1 MRLSAFFFEIIPI
14 SGFFISSQYF
24 SLIIAAFISLILS
37 LLVIVTF
44 YIMEKR
50 VSKFQIFSIT
60 MSALLTTG
68 AYSLDNENFIKIQ
81 PTIFNGF
88 FCFVLL
94 TGLLYKK
101 SMMKQ
106 FFGSQF
112 FLTDITW
119 YKLSFRWGLFFLFPD
134 LFFLDASSLEILH
147 PPKSYCIT
155 FLWNSIHPSLM
166 YSTQMTTQAAS
177 LTTLL

>member
-44 YIMEKR
+44 YIMEER

-60 MSALLTTG
+60 MSALLTAG

-119 YKLSFRWGLFFLFPD
+119 YKLSFRWGLFFLF
-134 LFFLDASSLEILH
+134 LTIVNEIAWRQLETEDWIFVKVFILM
-147 PPKSYCIT
+147 PLVGIFMLAQLP
-155 FLWNSIHPSLM
+155 
-166 YSTQMTTQAAS
+166 
-177 LTTLL
+177 LTLRGRTNK

>member
-14 SGFFISSQYF
+14 SGFFIGSQYF
-24 SLIIAAFISLILS
+24 NLIIAALISLILS
-37 LLVIVTF
+37 LLVILTF

-60 MSALLTTG
+60 MSALLTAG

-119 YKLSFRWGLFFLFPD
+119 YKLSFRWGLFFLF
-134 LFFLDASSLEILH
+134 LTIVNEIAWRQLNTEDWIFV
-147 PPKSYCIT
+147 KVFI
-155 FLWNSIHPSLM
+155 LM
-166 YSTQMTTQAAS
+166 PLVGIFMLAQLP
-177 LTTLL
+177 LTLRGRTNK

>member
-14 SGFFISSQYF
+14 SGFFIGSQYF

-60 MSALLTTG
+60 MSALLTAG

-119 YKLSFRWGLFFLFPD
+119 YKLSFRWGLFFLF
-134 LFFLDASSLEILH
+134 LKIVNEIAWRQLETEDWIFVKVFILM
-147 PPKSYCIT
+147 PLVGIFMLAQLP
-155 FLWNSIHPSLM
+155 
-166 YSTQMTTQAAS
+166 
-177 LTTLL
+177 LTLRGRINK

>member
-50 VSKFQIFSIT
+50 VSNFQIFSIT
-60 MSALLTTG
+60 MSALLTAG

-119 YKLSFRWGLFFLFPD
+119 YKLSFRWGLFFLF
-134 LFFLDASSLEILH
+134 LTIVNEIAWRQLETEDWIFVKVFILM
-147 PPKSYCIT
+147 PLVGIFMLAQLP
-155 FLWNSIHPSLM
+155 
-166 YSTQMTTQAAS
+166 
-177 LTTLL
+177 LTLRGRTNK

>member
-60 MSALLTTG
+60 MSALLTAG
-68 AYSLDNENFIKIQ
+68 AYLLDNENFIKIQ

-119 YKLSFRWGLFFLFPD
+119 YKLSLRWGLFFLF
-134 LFFLDASSLEILH
+134 LTIVNEIAWRQL
-147 PPKSYCIT
+147 KTEDWI
-155 FLWNSIHPSLM
+155 FVKVFILM
-166 YSTQMTTQAAS
+166 PLVGIFMLAQLP
-177 LTTLL
+177 LTLRGRTNK

>member
-119 YKLSFRWGLFFLFPD
+119 YKLSFRWGLFFLF
-134 LFFLDASSLEILH
+134 LTFVNEIAWRQLETEDWIFVKVFILM
-147 PPKSYCIT
+147 PLVGIFMLAQLP
-155 FLWNSIHPSLM
+155 
-166 YSTQMTTQAAS
+166 
-177 LTTLL
+177 LTLRGRTNK

>member
-37 LLVIVTF
+37 LLVIVIF

-119 YKLSFRWGLFFLFPD
+119 YKLSFRWGLFFLF
-134 LFFLDASSLEILH
+134 LTFVNEIAWRQLETEDWIFVKVFILM
-147 PPKSYCIT
+147 PLVGIFMLAQLP
-155 FLWNSIHPSLM
+155 
-166 YSTQMTTQAAS
+166 
-177 LTTLL
+177 LTLRGRTNK

>member
-37 LLVIVTF
+37 LLVIVIF

-60 MSALLTTG
+60 MSALLTAG

-106 FFGSQF
+106 FFGAQF
-112 FLTDITW
+112 FLTIITW
-119 YKLSFRWGLFFLFPD
+119 YKLSFRCGLFFLF
-134 LFFLDASSLEILH
+134 LTIVNEIAWRQLETEDWIFVKVFILM
-147 PPKSYCIT
+147 PLVGIFMLAQLP
-155 FLWNSIHPSLM
+155 
-166 YSTQMTTQAAS
+166 
-177 LTTLL
+177 LTLRGRTNK

>member
-24 SLIIAAFISLILS
+24 SLIVAAFISLILS

-44 YIMEKR
+44 YIMEER

-60 MSALLTTG
+60 MSALLTAG

-119 YKLSFRWGLFFLFPD
+119 YKLSFRWGLFFLF
-134 LFFLDASSLEILH
+134 LTIVNEIAWRQLETEDWIFVKVFILM
-147 PPKSYCIT
+147 PLVGIFMLAQLP
-155 FLWNSIHPSLM
+155 
-166 YSTQMTTQAAS
+166 
-177 LTTLL
+177 LTLRGRTNK

>member
-24 SLIIAAFISLILS
+24 SLIISALISLILS

-60 MSALLTTG
+60 MSALLTAV

-119 YKLSFRWGLFFLFPD
+119 YKLSFRWGLFFLF
-134 LFFLDASSLEILH
+134 LTIINEITWRQLDTEDWIFVKVFILM
-147 PPKSYCIT
+147 PLVGVFMLAQLP
-155 FLWNSIHPSLM
+155 
-166 YSTQMTTQAAS
+166 
-177 LTTLL
+177 LTLRGRINK

>member
-14 SGFFISSQYF
+14 SGFFIGSQYF
-24 SLIIAAFISLILS
+24 NLIIAALISLILS
-37 LLVIVTF
+37 LLVILTF

-60 MSALLTTG
+60 MSALLTAG

-119 YKLSFRWGLFFLFPD
+119 YKLSFRWGLFFLF
-134 LFFLDASSLEILH
+134 LTIVNEIAWRQLETEDWIFVKVFILM
-147 PPKSYCIT
+147 PLVGIFMLAQLP
-155 FLWNSIHPSLM
+155 
-166 YSTQMTTQAAS
+166 
-177 LTTLL
+177 LTLRGRTNK

>member
-37 LLVIVTF
+37 LFVIVTF

-60 MSALLTTG
+60 MSALLTAG

-119 YKLSFRWGLFFLFPD
+119 YKLSFRWGLFFLF
-134 LFFLDASSLEILH
+134 LTIVNEIAWRQLETEDWIFVKVFILM
-147 PPKSYCIT
+147 PLVGIFMLAQLP
-155 FLWNSIHPSLM
+155 
-166 YSTQMTTQAAS
+166 
-177 LTTLL
+177 LTLRGRTNK